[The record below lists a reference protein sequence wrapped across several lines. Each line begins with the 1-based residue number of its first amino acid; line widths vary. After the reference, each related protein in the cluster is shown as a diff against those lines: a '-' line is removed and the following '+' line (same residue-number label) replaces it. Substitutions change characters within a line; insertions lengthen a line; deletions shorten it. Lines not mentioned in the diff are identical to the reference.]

1 MGGVEVV
8 ILRELKIGHG
18 VASYEGSPC
27 PIILLV
33 TCPLA
38 NFKLG

>member
-1 MGGVEVV
+1 V
-8 ILRELKIGHG
+8 ILRELKIGHR

-33 TCPLA
+33 TCPINPLA
-38 NFKLG
+38 NLKLG